1 MRALRLGMVGGG
13 SGAFIGNVHRM
24 AARLDGQFD
33 LVAGAL
39 SSDPDRARQ
48 SAADLGLARTYT
60 DFAEMARAEAAR
72 PDGIEAVAIV
82 TPNHMHAA
90 PARAFLE
97 QGIHV
102 ICDKPLTATQEDA
115 RDLAATCEKADALFI
130 LTHTYSGY
138 AMIRQ
143 AREMVA
149 RGDIGAVR
157 LVQVEYAQDWLT
169 EDSTSRQADWRTDP
183 AKSGAGAVGDIG
195 THAWHLARFVSGL
208 KVEEL
213 SAELTSF
220 VPGRRV
226 DDNVQAM
233 LRFQGGARGSLWVSQ
248 VAPGHDNTVRIRVF
262 GDKGGLDWAHESPS
276 QLHFT
281 PFGQPRRILTQ
292 NGPGATDAATRLS
305 RVPAGHPEG
314 YVEAFANIYAEAA
327 RAIRAYQSGVSMS
340 PDVTYPGI
348 ADGMDGMA
356 FIDACLRSSANNAK
370 WVTP

>member
-24 AARLDGQFD
+24 AARLDGQFE

-39 SSDPDRARQ
+39 SSDPGRAHS
-48 SAADLGLARTYT
+48 SAKDLGIARSYA

-102 ICDKPLTATQEDA
+102 ICDKPLTATQDEA
-115 RDLAATCEKADALFI
+115 RDLAAVYEKADALFI

-149 RGDIGAVR
+149 RGDIGTVR

-169 EDSTSRQADWRTDP
+169 EHTTSRQAEWRTDP

-195 THAWHLARFVSGL
+195 THAWHLAGFVTGL
-208 KVEEL
+208 TIKEL

-233 LRFQGGARGSLWVSQ
+233 LRFHGGARGALWASQ
-248 VAPGHDNTVRIRVF
+248 VAPGHENTVRIRVF
-262 GDKGGLDWAHESPS
+262 GDKGGLDWTHEAPG
-276 QLHFT
+276 QLSFT
-281 PFGQPRRILTQ
+281 PLGQPRRILTQ
-292 NGPGATDAATRLS
+292 NGPDATDAATRLS

-327 RAIRAYQSGVSMS
+327 RAIRAHQSGIPLP

-348 ADGMDGMA
+348 ADGLDGMA
-356 FIDACLRSSANNAK
+356 FINACLRSSADNAA

>member
-1 MRALRLGMVGGG
+1 MKPIRLGMVGGG

-39 SSDPDRARQ
+39 SSHPDRARQ
-48 SAADLGLARTYT
+48 SGEDLGLPRIYT
-60 DFAEMARAEAAR
+60 DYAEMARVEAGR

-102 ICDKPLTATQEDA
+102 ICDKPLTATQAEA
-115 RDLAATCEKADALFI
+115 RDLAAVCNNSDALFI

-138 AMIRQ
+138 AMVRQ
-143 AREMVA
+143 ARQMIAEGA
-149 RGDIGAVR
+149 IGAVR
-157 LVQVEYAQDWLT
+157 VVQVEYAQDWLT
-169 EDSTSRQADWRTDP
+169 EHSTSRQASWRTDP

-195 THAWHLARFVSGL
+195 THAWHLATFVSGL
-208 KVEEL
+208 EVEAL

-220 VPGRRV
+220 VPDRPV

-233 LRFQGGARGSLWVSQ
+233 LRFRGGARGALWASQ
-248 VAPGHDNTVRIRVF
+248 VAPGHENTVRVRIF
-262 GDKGGLDWAHESPS
+262 GDKGGLDWTQEAAG
-276 QLHFT
+276 QLSFT
-281 PFGQPRRILTQ
+281 QFGQPKQILTQ
-292 NGPGATDAATRLS
+292 NGPGNTDAAARLS

-314 YVEAFANIYAEAA
+314 YIEAFANIYAEAA
-327 RAIRAYQSGVSMS
+327 RAIRAHGGTPPEGTS
-340 PDVTYPGI
+340 YPGI
-348 ADGMDGMA
+348 ADGMGGMA
-356 FIDACLRSSANNAK
+356 FIAACLRSSANNAE
-370 WVTP
+370 WVTL

>member
-24 AARLDGQFD
+24 AARLDGHFE

-39 SSDPDRARQ
+39 SSDPERAQR
-48 SAADLGLARTYT
+48 SGKDLGLPRIYT

-82 TPNHMHAA
+82 TPNHLHSA

-115 RDLAATCEKADALFI
+115 RDLAAACAASSARFF

-138 AMIRQ
+138 AMVRQ
-143 AREMVA
+143 AQAMVA
-149 RGDIGAVR
+149 AGEVGTIRV
-157 LVQVEYAQDWLT
+157 VQVEYAQDWLT
-169 EDSTSRQADWRTDP
+169 EDTASKQADWRTDP
-183 AKSGAGAVGDIG
+183 ARSGAGAVGDIG
-195 THAWHLARFVSGL
+195 THAWHLATFVTGL
-208 KVEEL
+208 EVEAL
-213 SAELTSF
+213 SAELSSF

-233 LRFQGGARGSLWVSQ
+233 LRFRGGARGSLWASQ
-248 VAPGHDNTVRIRVF
+248 VAPGHDNAVRLRVF
-262 GDKGGLDWAHESPS
+262 GDKGGLDWS
-276 QLHFT
+276 QDTATQLTFT
-281 PFGQPRRILTQ
+281 RFGQPRQILTQ
-292 NGPGATDAATRLS
+292 NGPGALDAARHVS

-314 YVEAFANIYAEAA
+314 YIEAFANIYAEAA
-327 RAIRAYQSGVSMS
+327 RAIRGEAATV
-340 PDVTYPGI
+340 PGI
-348 ADGMDGMA
+348 ADGLGGMA
-356 FIDACLRSSANNAK
+356 FIDACLRSSAKNGA
-370 WVTP
+370 WVSP